1 VLLVDIVE
9 EGEDNMIEEEVEMI
23 ADKLV
28 DIVGNKVDNN
38 S

>member
-1 VLLVDIVE
+1 MALVDIAE
-9 EGEDNMIEEEVEMI
+9 KEEDNMIEEEVEMI
-23 ADKLV
+23 VDKLA